1 MRVEQQVR
9 DAVFDVLSPR
19 SSLVTHAQAIENTIT
34 RAVLDQM
41 SLEKRRCLERR
52 DYEYIHRCVEYECER
67 SRNDERRRDDRRCT
81 DERRERD
88 ERRDL
93 VPSRRAVSS
102 PRAADESFMRQLSA
116 QISQAGDTDG
126 LLRLAAAHGD
136 HLNHI
141 HTANL
146 WNKLGRQ
153 RDTSQPRHREQ
164 VESLLRRTIELLS
177 SCEERQLANIV
188 HGLAKTGV
196 HTNEADRLYA
206 AVAGA
211 ATRSMSGFKP
221 QELAN
226 TVWAFATAGVRADAL
241 YAAVAGAATRSVSGF
256 TLQDLANTAWAFA
269 TADVEHPALSA
280 QLKLAIT
287 SSLLRAPE
295 SWDVAKLSQVHQ
307 WQLCL
312 MLDAGTGSSHAHLLG
327 DELRRRCCDAMQ
339 DAATHPSQLQR
350 SVGAVVDEIHPGFEQ
365 ETIEQQTGYSL
376 DLALRSSRVAIE
388 VDGPS
393 HFLRDSSRG
402 ENCPNG
408 PTRLKRRLL
417 LAADWH
423 LVSVPFYEWDGL
435 NGREAQREY
444 LKGKLGAVGL

>member
-1 MRVEQQVR
+1 MALFSLAREQ
-9 DAVFDVLSPR
+9 
-19 SSLVTHAQAIENTIT
+19 
-34 RAVLDQM
+34 VLDQM

-211 ATRSMSGFKP
+211 ATRSMSGFNP
-221 QELAN
+221 QN
-226 TVWAFATAGVRADAL
+226 
-241 YAAVAGAATRSVSGF
+241 
-256 TLQDLANTAWAFA
+256 LANTAWAFA